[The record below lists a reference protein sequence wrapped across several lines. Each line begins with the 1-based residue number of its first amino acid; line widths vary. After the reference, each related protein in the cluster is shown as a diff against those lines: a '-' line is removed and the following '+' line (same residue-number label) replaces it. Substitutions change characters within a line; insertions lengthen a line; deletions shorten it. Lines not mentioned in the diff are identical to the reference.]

1 VAESN
6 SSSWD
11 KLDLDGKEI
20 QKARKENEAKS
31 REIAGQFQECFNT
44 DAGKYVLDRL
54 KSITVDRPV
63 LNPNSTQ
70 FGAGIR
76 EGQNAIVRQIM
87 EQLSLAENKRK

>member
-1 VAESN
+1 MAE

-31 REIAGQFQECFNT
+31 REIAGQFQQCFNT
-44 DAGKYVLDRL
+44 DSGQYVLNRL
-54 KSITVDRPV
+54 KSITIDRPV

-76 EGQNAIVRQIM
+76 EGQNQIVRQII
-87 EQLSLAENKRK
+87 EQLSLAEDKRK

>member
-1 VAESN
+1 MAES

-20 QKARKENEAKS
+20 QKARKENETKS
-31 REIAGQFQECFNT
+31 REIAGQFQECFGT

-76 EGQNAIVRQIM
+76 EGQNTIVRQIM